1 MIKFWTLMSGTSY
14 IASISNPSYTSNPKL
29 AVKYESIKKA
39 DIAANEWKRK
49 YGLPVMVH
57 VFTARDWPMI
67 TSPTPADQ
75 SDYDTD
81 YEDQAH
87 QAFYNENL

>member
-1 MIKFWTLMSGTSY
+1 MVKFWTLMSGTSY
-14 IASISNPSYTSNPKL
+14 IASISNPSYTSNPL
-29 AVKYESIKKA
+29 LSVKYDSIKKA
-39 DIAANEWKRK
+39 DVAANEWKRK

-67 TSPTPADQ
+67 TSSTPVDQ
-75 SDYDTD
+75 SD

-87 QAFYNENL
+87 SAFYGENL

>member
-1 MIKFWTLMSGTSY
+1 MIKFWTLMSGIDY
-14 IASISNPSYTSNPKL
+14 ISSIGEKKYTRNPLQAMKFG
-29 AVKYESIKKA
+29 SIKKA

-57 VFTARDWPMI
+57 VILEDDLTRYCSQD
-67 TSPTPADQ
+67 
-75 SDYDTD
+75 D

-87 QAFYNENL
+87 SAFYGENL

>member
-57 VFTARDWPMI
+57 VI
-67 TSPTPADQ
+67 ECIN
-75 SDYDTD
+75 YK

-87 QAFYNENL
+87 QAFYGENL

>member
-1 MIKFWTLMSGTSY
+1 MIKFWTLLSGTSY
-14 IASISNPSYTSNPKL
+14 IASIGEPSFTQNPML

-49 YGLPVMVH
+49 FGLPVMVH
-57 VFTARDWPMI
+57 VEEI
-67 TSPTPADQ
+67 L
-75 SDYDTD
+75 D

-87 QAFYNENL
+87 SAFYSENL

>member
-1 MIKFWTLMSGTSY
+1 MKFWTLMSGTSY
-14 IASISNPSYTSNPKL
+14 IASISNPSFTHNPML

-57 VFTARDWPMI
+57 VILEHDVVRY
-67 TSPTPADQ
+67 Q
-75 SDYDTD
+75 SKDD

-87 QAFYNENL
+87 SAFYSKNL

>member
-1 MIKFWTLMSGTSY
+1 MVKFWTLMSGTSY
-14 IASISNPSYTSNPKL
+14 IASISNPSYTHNPL
-29 AVKYESIKKA
+29 CAVKYESIKKA

-57 VFTARDWPMI
+57 VEEI
-67 TSPTPADQ
+67 L
-75 SDYDTD
+75 D

-87 QAFYNENL
+87 SAFYSENL

>member
-14 IASISNPSYTSNPKL
+14 IASISNPSYTSNPL
-29 AVKYESIKKA
+29 CAVKYESIKKA

-57 VFTARDWPMI
+57 VILEHDLTRYCSQD
-67 TSPTPADQ
+67 
-75 SDYDTD
+75 D

-87 QAFYNENL
+87 SAFYGENL

>member
-1 MIKFWTLMSGTSY
+1 MIKFWTLLSGTSY
-14 IASISNPSYTSNPKL
+14 IASISNPSYTHNPL
-29 AVKYESIKKA
+29 CAVKYESIKKA

-57 VFTARDWPMI
+57 VEEI
-67 TSPTPADQ
+67 L
-75 SDYDTD
+75 D

-87 QAFYNENL
+87 SAFYSENL

>member
-1 MIKFWTLMSGTSY
+1 MKFWTLLSGTSFV
-14 IASISNPSYTSNPKL
+14 ASISNPSFTHNPML

-57 VFTARDWPMI
+57 VEEI
-67 TSPTPADQ
+67 L
-75 SDYDTD
+75 D

-87 QAFYNENL
+87 SAFYSKNL